1 MKTLFQAN
9 KGIAHEGAPYITTN
23 AICPAL
29 TLNETAVE
37 RGDPW
42 PPTTP
47 EGESSVSWL
56 GISVPLNRRGY
67 PEDIAEAV
75 LFFAADSGC
84 FVTGQTIHVS
94 GGLMMP

>member
-1 MKTLFQAN
+1 MKLQGKVA
-9 KGIAHEGAPYITTN
+9 
-23 AICPAL
+23 
-29 TLNETAVE
+29 
-37 RGDPW
+37 
-42 PPTTP
+42 
-47 EGESSVSWL
+47 L